1 MSFSIRAF
9 AKSAVVS
16 MIAVATLSCGAP
28 NPDMPDG
35 GGGGDGGSSAT
46 CGAQAIAPAVS
57 GGCVPRFATPAV
69 CQEVDLTNGRTFEIG
84 WTTDGT
90 GCETPWRLCVA
101 GNPVSDANS
110 ACAQLSTNVEAGI
123 SRTGGLYYLSAN
135 DLQGLTSDNGVFH
148 LLVASFYQSHNGTL
162 AFRVRR

>member
-1 MSFSIRAF
+1 MMSGG
-9 AKSAVVS
+9 
-16 MIAVATLSCGAP
+16 SCGP
-28 NPDMPDG
+28 
-35 GGGGDGGSSAT
+35 
-46 CGAQAIAPAVS
+46 QAIPPALS

-69 CQEVDLTNGRTFEIG
+69 CQEVDLTNGRTFEVG

-90 GCETPWRLCVA
+90 GCETPWRLCAA

-110 ACAQLSTNVEAGI
+110 ACVSLSENVNAGI
-123 SRTGGLYYLSAN
+123 SRTGGLYYLSAA
-135 DLQGLTSDNGVFH
+135 DLQGLTSTDGVFY